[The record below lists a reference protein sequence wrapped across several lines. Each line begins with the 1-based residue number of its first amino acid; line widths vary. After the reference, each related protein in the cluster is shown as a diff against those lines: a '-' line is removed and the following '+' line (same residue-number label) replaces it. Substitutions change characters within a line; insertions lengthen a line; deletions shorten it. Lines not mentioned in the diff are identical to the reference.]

1 MPFKLRFVP
10 VCLFAMAAALI
21 ACAPARAQAPDAEA
35 ETSIAEAAFHDPQ
48 SPDVYRALSGMGDP
62 HVGPMSGSSE
72 GVFSTNDPKQVAL
85 LKQLFRDDSLSDN
98 FWVGG
103 ENCRLEQP
111 LITLGARIAALGEHS
126 AYVQQWIRVQRA
138 VLSACSYSGS
148 NEAQGKVVVL
158 PPPMRAYDPRIT
170 RLQREDR
177 PYQAASALFYGKH
190 LTQAAEAYDRIAAS
204 NSDQRY
210 SARYMA
216 IAIRAGTQVNRN
228 DYKPLIPVSRS
239 LAAVRALEADRSAPA
254 DVRRYAYDLIGWI
267 GAKDEGGEARTA
279 QVTATLRALEAPIS
293 LLKTDGEAQRR
304 YADAR
309 DTRDHLFSSTEDAAA
324 LWTGDVPADL
334 TGTLAMIEA
343 AKQDPLARWM
353 TFPRSPWQPVAEYRG
368 GAAWATATAPE
379 GVARVRNELARLA
392 PDRGNAANPWAHEAL
407 MWSDHYEPSLWV
419 MLDNE
424 TRAKA
429 AHDER
434 ALHVADLDFYHQT
447 RTAIM
452 AGGAGGF
459 EAALTH
465 LAAATDR
472 RTLGWTTTAREALR
486 YLMAEGRVDEAHR
499 LRDRLDLVSMAH
511 ADDAPRP
518 DDAPYARYYTMRE
531 TGILSALILLA
542 EDEDHL
548 APLLS
553 DAAYDQAP
561 LLNRLPIAEITRL
574 AAREEVAMEWRS
586 VLARTAWTRTYAL
599 GRMVDPHLDRL
610 MRALNP
616 DITAH
621 WLSRPGHP
629 IRPDDRLALQDVLAT
644 PALNTLIDEYGR
656 HRKTPGSV
664 AQGVLPTGIDHNKH
678 NDDDWWCP
686 WNPKTNDILL
696 DDVLAKTLVSA
707 DGDSAYDAPA
717 KPSDWDLKR
726 DALLRA
732 LRSASFLLRSADTT
746 ELDSLTQ
753 IRSAPEL
760 LTERAIDWVEHPGLL
775 GSRKGQAETLAA
787 AIVSTRWGCDWAG
800 KHGVYSH
807 AAFTLLHERF
817 PDTNAAKHT
826 KYWYDCDGDC
836 PKDDD
841 GHPAS
846 TRADGLPPMPTLPAP
861 SRHMRGLVDRIWAET
876 ASK

>member
-1 MPFKLRFVP
+1 MPFKLRFAP
-10 VCLFAMAAALI
+10 VSLFAMAAALI
-21 ACAPARAQAPDAEA
+21 ACAPARAQALDAEA
-35 ETSIAEAAFHDPQ
+35 GTSIAEAAFHDPQ
-48 SPDVYRALSGMGDP
+48 SPDVYRALTGMGDP
-62 HVGPMSGSSE
+62 HIGSMSGSFE
-72 GVFSTNDPKQVAL
+72 GVFSTNDPKEVAL
-85 LKQLFRDDSLSDN
+85 LKQLFPADSSSDN

-103 ENCRLEQP
+103 ENCRLDQP
-111 LITLGARIAALGEHS
+111 LITLRARISALGDRS
-126 AYVQQWIRVQRA
+126 AYIQQWIRVQRA
-138 VLSACSYSGS
+138 VLSACSYSSS
-148 NEAQGKVVVL
+148 NEAKARAIVL
-158 PPPMRAYDPRIT
+158 PPPMPTYDPCVT
-170 RLQREDR
+170 QLQREDR
-177 PYQAASALFYGKH
+177 AYQAATALFYGEH
-190 LTQAAEAYDRIAAS
+190 LAQAAQAYSRIAAS

-210 SARYMA
+210 YARYMA

-239 LAAVRALEADRSAPA
+239 LAAARALEADRSVPA
-254 DVRRYAYDLIGWI
+254 NVRRYAYDLIGWI
-267 GAKDEGGEARTA
+267 GAKDEGYEARTA
-279 QVTATLRALEAPIS
+279 QASGTLRALEAPTS
-293 LLKTDGEAQRR
+293 LLKTDDEAQRR
-304 YADAR
+304 YANAR
-309 DTRDHLFSSTEDAAA
+309 DTRDHLFSRTEDAAA
-324 LWTGDVPADL
+324 LWTGDAPADL

-343 AKQDPLARWM
+343 AKQDPLAKWM
-353 TFPRSPWQPVAEYRG
+353 IFPRAPWQPVAEYRG

-379 GVARVRNELARLA
+379 GVARVRSELSRLA

-407 MWSDHYEPSLWV
+407 MWSEYYEPELWAMV
-419 MLDNE
+419 DSE
-424 TRAKA
+424 TLAKA

-434 ALHVADLDFYHQT
+434 ATHVADLDFYNQT

-452 AGGAGGF
+452 DGGAGGF
-459 EAALTH
+459 EAALTR

-472 RTLGWTTTAREALR
+472 RTLGWTTTTREALR

-518 DDAPYARYYTMRE
+518 DSAPYIRYTMRE
-531 TGILSALILLA
+531 TGILNALILLA

-553 DAAYDQAP
+553 NAAYDQAP
-561 LLNRLPIAEITRL
+561 LLDRLPIAEMTRL
-574 AAREEVAMEWRS
+574 AARKDVAMEWRS
-586 VLARTAWTRTYAL
+586 VLARTGWARTYAL
-599 GRMVDPHLDRL
+599 GLMVDPHLDRL

-621 WLSRPGHP
+621 WLSRPGRP
-629 IRPDDRLALQDVLAT
+629 IRPDDRIALEDVLAT

-664 AQGVLPTGIDHNKH
+664 AQGVLPTGIDHNK
-678 NDDDWWCP
+678 NDDDDWWCP

-707 DGDSAYDAPA
+707 DGDSVYDDQS
-717 KPSDWDLKR
+717 KPSDWDLRR
-726 DALLRA
+726 DGLLRA
-732 LRSASFLLRSADTT
+732 LRTASFLLRSADTK
-746 ELDSLTQ
+746 EVDALTR
-753 IRSAPEL
+753 IRCAPEL
-760 LTERAIDWVEHPGLL
+760 LTERAIDWIEHPGFL

-800 KHGVYSH
+800 RHGAYSH

-817 PDTNAAKHT
+817 PDTDVAKHT
-826 KYWYDCDGDC
+826 KYWYDCNGDC

-841 GHPAS
+841 GHPTS
-846 TRADGLPPMPTLPAP
+846 TRADSLPPMPTLPAP
-861 SRHMRGLVDRIWAET
+861 PRRVRGLVDRVWAKP